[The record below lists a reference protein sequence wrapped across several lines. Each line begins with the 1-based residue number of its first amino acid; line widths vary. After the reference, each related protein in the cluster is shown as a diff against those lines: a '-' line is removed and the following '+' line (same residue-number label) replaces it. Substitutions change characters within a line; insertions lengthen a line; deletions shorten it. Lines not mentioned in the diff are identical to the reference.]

1 MNVAA
6 AIISCWEGERTPPAA
21 GGIIIHSS
29 APKTATPG
37 RGSKTFLVGMEK
49 RADALH
55 SLFFSS
61 SSSQLRQPFG
71 ILIMPSRKFVLLFS
85 NRKSQ
90 TLATA
95 Y

>member
-6 AIISCWEGERTPPAA
+6 AIISCLEGERTPPAA

-49 RADALH
+49 RAD
-55 SLFFSS
+55 LFFSS